1 MFDMQRWTECVCA
14 QGLDETTAQPEL
26 WINRTG
32 GENTRIILLAA
43 DDGRMPSCDAYVCMA
58 VC

>member
-1 MFDMQRWTECVCA
+1 MQRWTECICA

-32 GENTRIILLAA
+32 GENTRIILLAV
-43 DDGRMPSCDAYVCMA
+43 DDGRMPSCDAYVRMA